1 MSKDLS
7 LLEKKL
13 GVKFNNQDL
22 LRQALV
28 HRSYLNENPD
38 CGLEQNER
46 MEFLGDA
53 VLELVTTEY
62 LFKNY
67 PNPEGELTGYRS
79 ALVNSHMLSEIAVEL
94 GINDFLLLSRGEAR
108 DTGKARECILAN
120 AIEAIIGALYLDA
133 GYDASADFI
142 TRHILKELPRVLQ
155 DKLYVDAKSAFQEQA
170 QDRVGVTPVYE
181 VLKEWGPDHAKQ
193 FEIGVFLDKE
203 MVATGQG
210 LSKQE
215 AQQEAAKQALEKKGW

>member
-1 MSKDLS
+1 MMKDFS

-38 CGLEQNER
+38 CGLQHNER

-67 PNPEGELTGYRS
+67 SNPEGELTGYRS

-120 AIEAIIGALYLDA
+120 AIEAIIGAMYLDA
-133 GYDASADFI
+133 GYGVSADFI

-215 AQQEAAKQALEKKGW
+215 AQQEAAKQALEIKGW

>member
-1 MSKDLS
+1 MVKDFCR
-7 LLEKKL
+7 LEKKL

-38 CGLEQNER
+38 CGLEHNER

-120 AIEAIIGALYLDA
+120 AMEAIIGAMYLDA
-133 GYDASADFI
+133 EYKVSADFI
-142 TRHILKELPRVLQ
+142 TRHVLKELPRVLE

-215 AQQEAAKQALEKKGW
+215 AQQEAARRALEVKKW

>member
-1 MSKDLS
+1 MMKDFS

-38 CGLEQNER
+38 CGLQHNER

-67 PNPEGELTGYRS
+67 SNPEGELTGYRS

-120 AIEAIIGALYLDA
+120 AIEAIIGAMYLDA
-133 GYDASADFI
+133 GYGVSADFI
-142 TRHILKELPRVLQ
+142 ARHILKELPRVLQ

-215 AQQEAAKQALEKKGW
+215 AQQEAAKQALEIKGW